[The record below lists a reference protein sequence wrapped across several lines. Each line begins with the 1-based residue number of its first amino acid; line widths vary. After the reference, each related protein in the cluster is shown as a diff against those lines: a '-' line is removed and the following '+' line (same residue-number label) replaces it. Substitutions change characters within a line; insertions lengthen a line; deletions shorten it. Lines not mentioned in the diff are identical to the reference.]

1 MTQSDESDL
10 TTEPPESEHPEYPR
24 VAIPALLIVTATYF
38 ASSGLSFPV
47 LPRLVD
53 QKLDG
58 GNLEIGLAF
67 SAFGVGLMVLRPF
80 VGYLTDRFGR
90 RNGVIAGLILVG
102 AMQFTYV
109 PAADIGLWPLL
120 AARFVAGMGGSILY
134 VGLATVATEL
144 PTATRRAAVFS
155 IFASMTFVGFA
166 IGPLLGDLIFE
177 EYGFSTAYAFAGGL
191 VVVATCIAFFIPDT
205 TPADADPTL
214 GAIRDLLHPVGFRL
228 GVVNMSA
235 LLAFIAFNAFIT
247 PWSDELGVGVARWIL
262 FSFAAAALAL
272 RLGSRAILN
281 HPNRKGLA
289 TLAYVSVIGSALAAA
304 AAQGPTLLF
313 VSALLLAGG
322 LAFLTP
328 LLILVAADSSPAAAR
343 ARVVSTITFC
353 NDLGSSL
360 GVPILGLVADASGFR
375 GMYASLAVLGALS
388 IAFLRSPAVQQLGGF
403 RPNPSP

>member
-1 MTQSDESDL
+1 M
-10 TTEPPESEHPEYPR
+10 
-24 VAIPALLIVTATYF
+24 
-38 ASSGLSFPV
+38 
-47 LPRLVD
+47 VD

-90 RNGVIAGLILVG
+90 RNGVIAGLVLVG

-109 PAADIGLWPLL
+109 PAADLGLWPLL
-120 AARFVAGMGGSILY
+120 AARFGAGMGGSILY

-144 PTATRRAAVFS
+144 PTPERRAAVFS

-166 IGPLLGDLIFE
+166 LGPLIGDLLFE
-177 EYGFSTAYAFAGGL
+177 SYGFSVAYAAAGGL
-191 VVVATCIAFFIPDT
+191 VVVATLLAFFIPDT

-214 GAIRDLLHPVGFRL
+214 GAMRDLLHPVGFRL
-228 GVVNMSA
+228 GVANMAA

-247 PWSDELGVGVARWIL
+247 PWSDELGAGGARWVL
-262 FSFAAAALAL
+262 FVFGIAALVL
-272 RLGSRAILN
+272 RLGSSPILN
-281 HPNRKGLA
+281 HPNRSRLA
-289 TLAYVSVIGSALAAA
+289 TVAYVSIIGSALSAAF
-304 AAQGPTLLF
+304 AQGSTLLF
-313 VSALLLAGG
+313 ASALFLAGG

-360 GVPILGLVADASGFR
+360 GVPLLGLVADASGFR
-375 GMYASLAVLGALS
+375 GMYASLAVVCAIS
-388 IAFLRSPAVQQLGGF
+388 IAYLRSPVVQKLGGF
-403 RPNPSP
+403 HMAAS